1 MNDIDQIQ
9 KSLANN
15 GFYLLDLIGSGA
27 FSDVY
32 LCQNSKYNHFFAIKK
47 VLKKK
52 LAQHEIDALI
62 ALIHPYIVKLY
73 QTFSDENYQYLVMEY
88 CPNGTIK
95 QMGKLTYEKFIF
107 YAKQLLEVLNYCH
120 SQKIAHRDIK
130 PENIFI
136 DQYNH
141 VKLGDFGLADKFHEN
156 GSSQEKCGSLL
167 FCSPEIITSS
177 QFDPFKADIW
187 ALGITFF
194 YMAAGKYPFSAKS
207 YDQLFQLVKFG
218 QVNFFNVEINL
229 SIKALIQKM
238 TSKDPKNRPSINEIL
253 NMPIFNKQKEPRLTK
268 ILSMGQIC
276 SKGKKSREKSCYI
289 KPSLS
294 FSDDQ
299 NDQHMNESNISL
311 SQSHAYKSSIAHSC
325 FFKNNVIYESLLI
338 QKDAKE

>member
-187 ALGITFF
+187 ALGITF
-194 YMAAGKYPFSAKS
+194 YNMITGHLPYPDCSNDTLRNLIAFSQI
-207 YDQLFQLVKFG
+207 DFT
-218 QVNFFNVEINL
+218 NDNVDPQIQY
-229 SIKALIQKM
+229 LIMKM
-238 TSKDPKNRPSINEIL
+238 TSKNPMFRPTASQLLKFPLFKAPSLI
-253 NMPIFNKQKEPRLTK
+253 
-268 ILSMGQIC
+268 
-276 SKGKKSREKSCYI
+276 GKKIINSSYSTNFGHRKSCTH
-289 KPSLS
+289 LS
-294 FSDDQ
+294 FQDGKLASSYHQ
-299 NDQHMNESNISL
+299 ESTVENPKPEKETEIPIKLSKIRSFRSLNFNIPQHTC
-311 SQSHAYKSSIAHSC
+311 QHFVKY
-325 FFKNNVIYESLLI
+325 
-338 QKDAKE
+338 D